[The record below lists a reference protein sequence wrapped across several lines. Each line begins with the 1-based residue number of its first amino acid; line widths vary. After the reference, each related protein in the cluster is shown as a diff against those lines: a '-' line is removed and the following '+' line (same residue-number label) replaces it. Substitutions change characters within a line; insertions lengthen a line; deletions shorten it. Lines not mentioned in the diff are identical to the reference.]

1 MNTSQL
7 TNSSFE
13 DLVHASFGESI
24 SNILGP
30 QTWKAIR
37 FYFDVRLMAN
47 EPEIFAGLVERLFGK
62 SAKPLEN
69 VIIETLFG
77 KMGTKIEKRDEV
89 SFQALIRIAKAK
101 FLASFSGITRPPVPN
116 IVNRR

>member
-7 TNSSFE
+7 TNPSFE
-13 DLVHASFGESI
+13 DLVHASFGESV
-24 SNILGP
+24 SNMLGP
-30 QTWKAIR
+30 QTWKAIQ
-37 FYFDVRLMAN
+37 FYFDIRLMAN
-47 EPEIFAGLVERLFGK
+47 EPEIFAGLLERLFGK

-69 VIIETLFG
+69 MITETLFA
-77 KMGTKIEKRDEV
+77 KMGATGEKREGV

-101 FLASFSGITRPPVPN
+101 FLASLSSITRTPIPN